1 MPSAKKRKIFFAFCL
16 ENEKNLYLSTMIN
29 ARTPRFL
36 SAEEKTFV
44 KSMYDQYRWS
54 DCQTGK
60 ALREADRVNNDEFL
74 RLRGDWNAARICK
87 DEYRAGRQLAD
98 IRLFNVLISL

>member
-1 MPSAKKRKIFFAFCL
+1 
-16 ENEKNLYLSTMIN
+16 MID

-36 SAEEKTFV
+36 TAEEKTFV

-60 ALREADRVNNDEFL
+60 ALRKADRLNNNEFL
-74 RLRGDWNAARICK
+74 CLRGDWNASRIRK
-87 DEYRAGRQLAD
+87 DEYRVGRQLAD
-98 IRLFNVLISL
+98 IRLFNLLISL

>member
-1 MPSAKKRKIFFAFCL
+1 
-16 ENEKNLYLSTMIN
+16 MID

-36 SAEEKTFV
+36 TAEEKTFV

-60 ALREADRVNNDEFL
+60 ALRKADNVCNDEFL
-74 RLRGDWNAARICK
+74 RLRGNWNAARIRK
-87 DEYRAGRQLAD
+87 DEYRVGRQLAD
-98 IRLFNVLISL
+98 IRLFNLLISL